1 MTDIVNAW
9 AELPTLQEIRGNDE
23 VGVRVILEI

>member
-9 AELPTLQEIRGNDE
+9 AELPTLQGIRVNDE
-23 VGVRVILEI
+23 VGVSVILEI